1 MATPYTVPRD
11 LNLQNIQAPALVEG
25 YETARGNTDMAA
37 FTRTADAYTNILNA
51 NRMQSLRERQ
61 FAQEMVNADRNFQLA
76 KDQQEY
82 NFQAGTRDFDLKKE
96 YQQAQLRNFDLNAQQ
111 AQWNLQMQ
119 KEDYDNTQ
127 EAIKMAPSW
136 RAELDGRLGPSGAY
150 GPNAESI
157 MAEFVLEKGTNLGA
171 QKVLEN
177 MMGKL
182 QQTAQNYQN
191 NALNKTV
198 IDTRKAIA
206 TDQFGSMKFTDP
218 NLDPE
223 VGQVGANFILTQMQ
237 QARAQG
243 RIDDVLLYQ
252 SILNQGLS
260 DAAREKQARI
270 QEEATIRASKFG
282 LPVGQVDVKG
292 GEVST
297 RFEAPKV
304 TRGSGTGAGGAGL
317 AEKFAGKSEQEAM
330 AGFKIDRDTAKGA
343 LDAADQS
350 LKGIDKN
357 SAEYAV
363 VKANRDAAY
372 NDYVIA
378 QNIYENNARKLSAQ
392 PAVETG
398 NKAPT
403 TETPSG
409 TTAPAVVPSGVPS
422 GAPAGSINPLD
433 YLNKP
438 KATELGAP
446 MSTTTTPD
454 AAEALLSPEAKR
466 LQRGLQTVE
475 MAATPVAQGLAR
487 TLVPAPIRAI
497 PSTLFGAAS
506 TAQTLA
512 EIPKAVS
519 ELANV
524 RKLREK
530 AQKAAYAR
538 IDRGEIS
545 EANQAKAY
553 NEELQK
559 LVAEVEAKNK
569 PTISV
574 R

>member
-1 MATPYTVPRD
+1 MATPYNVPRD

-127 EAIKMAPSW
+127 EAIRMGPTW
-136 RAELDGRLGPSGAY
+136 RAELDARLGPSGAY
-150 GPNAESI
+150 GPDAESI
-157 MAEFVLEKGTNLGA
+157 MAQFVLEKGTNLGA

-177 MMGKL
+177 IMGKL

-191 NALNKTV
+191 NTLNKTV
-198 IDTRKAIA
+198 IETRKAIA
-206 TDQFGSMKFTDP
+206 TNQFGSMKFVDP

-223 VGQVGANFILTQMQ
+223 VGEVGANFILTQLQ

-252 SILNQGLS
+252 GILNQGLS
-260 DAAREKQARI
+260 DAAREKQARL
-270 QEEATIRASKFG
+270 QEEATIRASKLG

-292 GEVST
+292 GEIST
-297 RFEAPKV
+297 RFEAPKIV
-304 TRGSGTGAGGAGL
+304 RGSGAGAGGTGGGL
-317 AEKFAGKSEQEAM
+317 KPTEDIAKGVQSFETQRDLKEEA
-330 AGFKIDRDTAKGA
+330 FKKADEALQNIDR
-343 LDAADQS
+343 
-350 LKGIDKN
+350 N
-357 SAEYAV
+357 SAGYAV
-363 VKANRDAAY
+363 AKAERDRKQAEFQT
-372 NDYVIA
+372 A
-378 QNIYENNARKLSAQ
+378 QAIVENNARQLAGQ
-392 PAVETG
+392 QNVVTG
-398 NKAPT
+398 NQVPSGTQAPT
-403 TETPSG
+403 T
-409 TTAPAVVPSGVPS
+409 TAPSVTPT
-422 GAPAGSINPLD
+422 GAPSIPAILEGGGD
-433 YLNKP
+433 K
-438 KATELGAP
+438 K
-446 MSTTTTPD
+446 STSPTSMTTPD
-454 AAEALLSPEAKR
+454 AANALLSPQAQR
-466 LQRGLQTVE
+466 LERGLQTAE
-475 MAATPVAQGLAR
+475 RIGEPLARGLAR

-497 PSTLFGAAS
+497 PSTVLGAA
-506 TAQTLA
+506 TAAQTLA
-512 EIPKAVS
+512 EIPKAVT
-519 ELANV
+519 ELTAV
-524 RKLREK
+524 RQLRAK
-530 AQKAAYAR
+530 AQRAAFAR
-538 IDRGEIS
+538 IDKGEIS
-545 EANQAKAY
+545 QENQAKAY

-559 LVAEVEAKNK
+559 LIAEYEAQKK

>member
-1 MATPYTVPRD
+1 MSATAAYAGNQT
-11 LNLQNIQAPALVEG
+11 LQDQEVMNNFIRQ
-25 YETARGNTDMAA
+25 Y
-37 FTRTADAYTNILNA
+37 DATTNITNA

-96 YQQAQLRNFDLNAQQ
+96 YQQAQLRNFDINAQQ

-119 KEDYDNTQ
+119 KDTYGNQ
-127 EAIKMAPSW
+127 KEALSLAPSW
-136 RAELDGRLGPSGAY
+136 NDELKGRLGAQGAY
-150 GPNAESI
+150 GPNADEI
-157 MAEFVLEKGTNLGA
+157 IADFILEKGVNPGYRA
-171 QKVLEN
+171 VL
-177 MMGKL
+177 
-182 QQTAQNYQN
+182 
-191 NALNKTV
+191 
-198 IDTRKAIA
+198 
-206 TDQFGSMKFTDP
+206 DQMIIPYK
-218 NLDPE
+218 
-223 VGQVGANFILTQMQ
+223 Q
-237 QARAQG
+237 QAETYKANAFDAVIAKAEAYNSRGELDKIFFQDPDNFEGQEING
-243 RIDDVLLYQ
+243 RYLLYKMKEARDKGDMY
-252 SILNQGLS
+252 GLAAYKAQLELGLG
-260 DAAREKQARI
+260 DFAREKAARI
-270 QEEATIRASKFG
+270 QEEATLRASRLG

-292 GEVST
+292 GEIST

-330 AGFKIDRDTAKGA
+330 AGFKIDRDTAKAA

-350 LKGIDKN
+350 LRGIDKN

-363 VKANRDAAY
+363 VKENRDAAY
-372 NDYVIA
+372 NDFVIA

-398 NKAPT
+398 NKVPT
-403 TETPSG
+403 TQTPSG
-409 TTAPAVVPSGVPS
+409 TTAPAVVPSV
-422 GAPAGSINPLD
+422 APAGSIDPLD

-438 KATELGAP
+438 KTTSLGAP
-446 MSTTTTPD
+446 MSATTND

-487 TLVPAPIRAI
+487 TLIPAPIRAI
-497 PSTLFGAAS
+497 PGAVFGATS

-512 EIPKAVS
+512 EIPKAVT

-538 IDRGEIS
+538 VDRGEIS

-559 LVAEVEAKNK
+559 LVAEAEAKNK

>member
-1 MATPYTVPRD
+1 MAQAYQLPGEFRAPDMSATAAYAGNQT
-11 LNLQNIQAPALVEG
+11 LQDQEVMNNFIRQ
-25 YETARGNTDMAA
+25 Y
-37 FTRTADAYTNILNA
+37 DATTNITNA

-61 FAQEMVNADRNFQLA
+61 FAQEMINADRNFQLA
-76 KDQQEY
+76 RDQQEY

-119 KEDYDNTQ
+119 REDYDNTQ

-177 MMGKL
+177 MIGKL

-191 NALNKTV
+191 NTLNKTI

-206 TDQFGSMKFTDP
+206 TNQFGSMKFTDP

-223 VGQVGANFILTQMQ
+223 VGEVGANFILTQLQ

-252 SILNQGLS
+252 GILNQGLS

-297 RFEAPKV
+297 RFEQLKA
-304 TRGSGTGAGGAGL
+304 TTGTGAGGSRAGL
-317 AEKFAGKSEQEAM
+317 SEKFAGKSEQEAM

-363 VKANRDAAY
+363 AKENRDAAY

-378 QNIYENNARKLSAQ
+378 KNIYENNARKLSAQ
-392 PAVETG
+392 PDVQTG

-409 TTAPAVVPSGVPS
+409 TTAPAVVPSG
-422 GAPAGSINPLD
+422 APAGSINPLD

-438 KATELGAP
+438 KTETPSAP
-446 MSTTTTPD
+446 MSATTTD
-454 AAEALLSPEAKR
+454 AADALLSPRAKR
-466 LQRGLQTVE
+466 VGSIIQTAE
-475 MAATPVAQGLAR
+475 MAGGTALEGLKRTVAGPVLPSAVGAVANLGLGIGEVAKD
-487 TLVPAPIRAI
+487 LGPA
-497 PSTLFGAAS
+497 L
-506 TAQTLA
+506 
-512 EIPKAVS
+512 K
-519 ELANV
+519 ELSDV
-524 RKLREK
+524 RELRRK
-530 AQKAAYAR
+530 AQLAANTRA
-538 IDRGEIS
+538 DKGE
-545 EANQAKAY
+545 NPTVAY
-553 NEELQK
+553 QEELQK
-559 LVAEVEAKNK
+559 LVSQYQSRNQ

>member
-1 MATPYTVPRD
+1 MAQAYQLPGEFRAGD
-11 LNLQNIQAPALVEG
+11 LSAAASYSGNQ
-25 YETARGNTDMAA
+25 TARDQEVMNN
-37 FTRTADAYTNILNA
+37 FIKQYDATTNITNA

-61 FAQEMVNADRNFQLA
+61 FAQEMINADRNFQLA

-119 KEDYDNTQ
+119 KEDYNNTQ
-127 EAIKMAPSW
+127 EAIRMAPSW
-136 RAELDGRLGPSGAY
+136 REELDARLGPSGAY

-157 MAEFVLEKGTNLGA
+157 MADFVLEKGTNLGA

-177 MMGKL
+177 MIVKL
-182 QQTAQNYQN
+182 QQTSQNYQN
-191 NALNKTV
+191 NALNKTI

-206 TDQFGSMKFTDP
+206 TNQFASMKFTDP

-223 VGQVGANFILTQMQ
+223 VGEVGANFILTQLQ

-243 RIDDVLLYQ
+243 RIDDILLYQ

-260 DAAREKQARI
+260 DAARQKQASI
-270 QEEATIRASKFG
+270 QEEATIRASQLG

-292 GEVST
+292 GEITT

-304 TRGSGTGAGGAGL
+304 IAGGSRTGL
-317 AEKFAGKSEQEAM
+317 SEKFAGKSEQEAM
-330 AGFKIDRDTAKGA
+330 AGFKIDRDTAKGV
-343 LDAADQS
+343 LDAADQN
-350 LKGIDKN
+350 LRAIDKN

-363 VKANRDAAY
+363 AKENRDAAY

-398 NKAPT
+398 NKVPT
-403 TETPSG
+403 TQAPSG
-409 TTAPAVVPSGVPS
+409 TTAPAVVPS

-438 KATELGAP
+438 KTKAPSAP
-446 MSTTTTPD
+446 MSATGPD
-454 AAEALLSPEAKR
+454 AAEALLSPRTKQIGSIVQTAEMLGNTALRGAK
-466 LQRGLQTVE
+466 L
-475 MAATPVAQGLAR
+475 AALGP
-487 TLVPAPIRAI
+487 TLVSGSEIGGNVGSAVGGFVKDVGPAM
-497 PSTLFGAAS
+497 
-506 TAQTLA
+506 
-512 EIPKAVS
+512 K
-519 ELANV
+519 ELATV
-524 RKLREK
+524 RELRRK
-530 AQKAAYAR
+530 AQLAANTRA
-538 IDRGEIS
+538 DKGE
-545 EANQAKAY
+545 NPTVAY
-553 NEELQK
+553 QEELQK
-559 LVAEVEAKNK
+559 LVNEYQARNQ
-569 PTISV
+569 PQISV

>member
-1 MATPYTVPRD
+1 MAEPYQIPGNFQVPSLAETSALAGND
-11 LNLQNIQAPALVEG
+11 NIQAEAQM
-25 YETARGNTDMAA
+25 NQ
-37 FTRTADAYTNILNA
+37 FTKQADSWTNILNA

-82 NFQAGTRDFDLKKE
+82 NFQSGARDFDLKKE

-119 KEDYDNTQ
+119 REDYDNTQ
-127 EAIKMAPSW
+127 EAIKMGPSW
-136 RAELDGRLGPSGAY
+136 RAELDARLGPSGAY

-157 MAEFVLEKGTNLGA
+157 MADFVLEKGTNLGA

-177 MMGKL
+177 MIGKL
-182 QQTAQNYQN
+182 QQTSQNYQN

-198 IDTRKAIA
+198 IDTRRAIA

-223 VGQVGANFILTQMQ
+223 VGEVGANFILTQLQ

-260 DAAREKQARI
+260 DAARQKQASI
-270 QEEATIRASKFG
+270 QEEATIRASRLG

-292 GEVST
+292 GEIST

-304 TRGSGTGAGGAGL
+304 VRGSGTGAGGAGL
-317 AEKFAGKSEQEAM
+317 AEKFAGKSEQEAQ
-330 AGFKIDRDTAKGA
+330 AGFKLDRDTAKGV
-343 LDAADQS
+343 LDAAEANLRS
-350 LKGIDKN
+350 IDKN

-363 VKANRDAAY
+363 EKEKRDVALSDYMAAKA
-372 NDYVIA
+372 
-378 QNIYENNARKLSAQ
+378 IYENNARKLSEQQAIQ
-392 PAVETG
+392 TG
-398 NKAPT
+398 NKIPT
-403 TETPSG
+403 TQAPSG
-409 TTAPAVVPSGVPS
+409 TAAPAVAPSGVP
-422 GAPAGSINPLD
+422 AGSIDPLD

-438 KATELGAP
+438 KTTAPSATMPA
-446 MSTTTTPD
+446 TTGD
-454 AAEALLSPEAKR
+454 LAESILSPQTKR
-466 LQRGLQTVE
+466 LRSAIETTE
-475 MAATPVAQGLAR
+475 MAASTLGKGIAR
-487 TLVPAPIRAI
+487 TVIPAPLRAI
-497 PSTLFGAAS
+497 PGTVMGGLSAAE
-506 TAQTLA
+506 TLA

-519 ELANV
+519 ELSEV

-538 IDRGEIS
+538 IDKGEIS
-545 EANQAKAY
+545 QENQAKAY

-559 LVAEVEAKNK
+559 LVAEYEARKK
-569 PTISV
+569 PVISV

>member
-1 MATPYTVPRD
+1 MSATAAYAGNQT
-11 LNLQNIQAPALVEG
+11 LQDQEVMNNFIKQ
-25 YETARGNTDMAA
+25 Y
-37 FTRTADAYTNILNA
+37 DATTNITNA

-61 FAQEMVNADRNFQLA
+61 FAQEMINADRNFQLT

-82 NFQAGTRDFDLKKE
+82 NFQAGTRDFELKKE

-119 KEDYDNTQ
+119 REDYDNTQ
-127 EAIKMAPSW
+127 EAIRMGPSW
-136 RAELDGRLGPSGAY
+136 RAELDARLGPSGAY

-157 MAEFVLEKGTNLGA
+157 MADFVLEKGTNLGA

-177 MMGKL
+177 MIGKL
-182 QQTAQNYQN
+182 QQTSQNYQN

-198 IDTRKAIA
+198 IDTRRAIA

-260 DAAREKQARI
+260 DAARQKQASI
-270 QEEATIRASKFG
+270 QEEATIRASQLG

-292 GEVST
+292 GEITT

-330 AGFKIDRDTAKGA
+330 AGFKIDRDTAKGV
-343 LDAADQS
+343 LDAADQN
-350 LKGIDKN
+350 LRAIDKN

-363 VKANRDAAY
+363 AKENRDAAY

-392 PAVETG
+392 PAVETR
-398 NKAPT
+398 NKVPT
-403 TETPSG
+403 TQAPSG
-409 TTAPAVVPSGVPS
+409 TQAPAVTPSAIPTNAPRPSDILQGETKS
-422 GAPAGSINPLD
+422 GASVQLP
-433 YLNKP
+433 
-438 KATELGAP
+438 
-446 MSTTTTPD
+446 STTGD
-454 AAEALLSPEAKR
+454 IAESILSPKTKR
-466 LQRGLQTVE
+466 LRSAIETTQ
-475 MAATPVAQGLAR
+475 MAANTLGQGIAR
-487 TLVPAPIRAI
+487 TVVPAPLRAI
-497 PSTLFGAAS
+497 PSTVMGGLSVAE
-506 TAQTLA
+506 TLA
-512 EIPKAVS
+512 EVPKAVS
-519 ELANV
+519 ELSEM
-524 RKLREK
+524 RKLRER
-530 AQKAAYAR
+530 AQKAAYVR
-538 IDRGEIS
+538 IDKGEIS
-545 EANQAKAY
+545 QENQAKAY

-559 LVAEVEAKNK
+559 LVAEYEARNK
-569 PTISV
+569 PVISV

>member
-1 MATPYTVPRD
+1 MATPYSVPRD
-11 LNLQNIQAPALVEG
+11 LNLQNIAVPSLVEG

-61 FAQEMVNADRNFQLA
+61 FAQEMINADRNFQLA

-82 NFQAGTRDFDLKKE
+82 NFQSGARDFDLKKE

-119 KEDYDNTQ
+119 REDYDNTQ
-127 EAIKMAPSW
+127 EAIKMGPSW
-136 RAELDGRLGPSGAY
+136 RAELDARLGPSGAY

-157 MAEFVLEKGTNLGA
+157 MADFVLEKGTNLGA

-177 MMGKL
+177 MIGKL
-182 QQTAQNYQN
+182 QQTSQNYQN

-198 IDTRKAIA
+198 IDTRRAIA

-260 DAAREKQARI
+260 DAARQKQASI
-270 QEEATIRASKFG
+270 QEEATIRASQLG

-292 GEVST
+292 GEITT
-297 RFEAPKV
+297 RFEQLKS
-304 TRGSGTGAGGAGL
+304 TTGAGGSRTGL

-330 AGFKIDRDTAKGA
+330 AGFKIDRDNAKGA

-398 NKAPT
+398 NKVPT
-403 TETPSG
+403 TQAPSG
-409 TTAPAVVPSGVPS
+409 ATAPAVAPSGVP
-422 GAPAGSINPLD
+422 PGSINPLD

-438 KATELGAP
+438 KTTAPSAP
-446 MSTTTTPD
+446 MSATTND
-454 AAEALLSPEAKR
+454 AADALLSPRTKR
-466 LQRGLQTVE
+466 VGSIIQTAEMVGGTALKGLERTV
-475 MAATPVAQGLAR
+475 AGPVFSGA
-487 TLVPAPIRAI
+487 V
-497 PSTLFGAAS
+497 GAAKDLGLGIGGFVKDVGP
-506 TAQTLA
+506 AM
-512 EIPKAVS
+512 K
-519 ELANV
+519 ELAVV
-524 RKLREK
+524 RELRRK
-530 AQKAAYAR
+530 AQLAANTRA
-538 IDRGEIS
+538 DRGE
-545 EANQAKAY
+545 NPTVAY
-553 NEELQK
+553 QEELQK
-559 LVAEVEAKNK
+559 LVNEYQARNQ
-569 PTISV
+569 PQISV

>member
-1 MATPYTVPRD
+1 MAEQYQLPGQFQVPSMAEISYKSGD
-11 LNLQNIQAPALVEG
+11 
-25 YETARGNTDMAA
+25 TDSVDRENANNFIRQWNA
-37 FTRTADAYTNILNA
+37 TTNIENA

-119 KEDYDNTQ
+119 KEDYNNTQ

-150 GPNAESI
+150 GPDAESI

-177 MMGKL
+177 MIGKL
-182 QQTAQNYQN
+182 QQTSQNYQN
-191 NALNKTV
+191 NALNKTI

-206 TDQFGSMKFTDP
+206 TNQFGSMKFTDP

-223 VGQVGANFILTQMQ
+223 VGEVGANFILTQLQ

-252 SILNQGLS
+252 GILNQGLS

-270 QEEATIRASKFG
+270 QEEATIRASSLG

-292 GEVST
+292 GEIST

-304 TRGSGTGAGGAGL
+304 VRGSGTGGGGL
-317 AEKFAGKSEQEAM
+317 KPTEDIAKGVQSFETQRDLKEEA
-330 AGFKIDRDTAKGA
+330 FKRADEALQNIDRD
-343 LDAADQS
+343 
-350 LKGIDKN
+350 
-357 SAEYAV
+357 SAGYAV
-363 VKANRDAAY
+363 AKAERDRKY
-372 NDYVIA
+372 SEFQTA
-378 QNIYENNARKLSAQ
+378 QQIVENNARQLAGQ
-392 PAVETG
+392 PNIVTG
-398 NKAPT
+398 NQAPAGAQAPT
-403 TETPSG
+403 T
-409 TTAPAVVPSGVPS
+409 TAPSVTPT
-422 GAPAGSINPLD
+422 GAPSIPAILEGG
-433 YLNKP
+433 KE
-438 KATELGAP
+438 KK
-446 MSTTTTPD
+446 STVPTSMTTPD
-454 AAEALLSPEAKR
+454 LTAPLLSPQAQRLEQ
-466 LQRGLQTVE
+466 LQRVAEPVGVGLQ
-475 MAATPVAQGLAR
+475 MINRFAKGATGTELTR
-487 TLVPAPIRAI
+487 
-497 PSTLFGAAS
+497 
-506 TAQTLA
+506 TAQEQQPVGQVLQQA
-512 EIPKAVS
+512 LGASK
-519 ELANV
+519 ELAIA
-524 RKLREK
+524 RDLKRK
-530 AQKAAYAR
+530 AQLAANTRA
-538 IDRGEIS
+538 DRGEDP
-545 EANQAKAY
+545 QKAY

-559 LVAEVEAKNK
+559 LVAEYQAKNK

>member
-1 MATPYTVPRD
+1 MNNFIKQYDAT
-11 LNLQNIQAPALVEG
+11 
-25 YETARGNTDMAA
+25 
-37 FTRTADAYTNILNA
+37 TNITNA

-61 FAQEMVNADRNFQLA
+61 FAQEMINADRNFQLT

-82 NFQAGTRDFDLKKE
+82 NFQAGTRDFDLKRE

-111 AQWNLQMQ
+111 AQWNLQVQ

-127 EAIKMAPSW
+127 EAIRMGPTW
-136 RAELDGRLGPSGAY
+136 RAELDARLGPSGAY

-157 MAEFVLEKGTNLGA
+157 MADFVLEKGTNLGA

-177 MMGKL
+177 IMGKL

-191 NALNKTV
+191 NTLNKTV

-206 TDQFGSMKFTDP
+206 TNQFGSMKFTDP

-223 VGQVGANFILTQMQ
+223 VGEVGANFILTQLQ

-252 SILNQGLS
+252 GILNQGLS

-270 QEEATIRASKFG
+270 QEEATIRASKLG

-304 TRGSGTGAGGAGL
+304 VRGSGAGAGGAGL
-317 AEKFAGKSEQEAM
+317 SEKFAGKSEQEAM

-350 LKGIDKN
+350 LRGIDKN

-363 VKANRDAAY
+363 VKENRDAAY

-398 NKAPT
+398 NKVPT
-403 TETPSG
+403 TQAPSG
-409 TTAPAVVPSGVPS
+409 TATPAVAPS
-422 GAPAGSINPLD
+422 GAPAGSIDPLD

-438 KATELGAP
+438 KTTAPSSP
-446 MSTTTTPD
+446 MSATTND
-454 AAEALLSPEAKR
+454 AADALLSPRAKR
-466 LQRGLQTVE
+466 VGSIIQTAE
-475 MAATPVAQGLAR
+475 MAGGTALEGLKRTVAGPVFSGA
-487 TLVPAPIRAI
+487 V
-497 PSTLFGAAS
+497 GAA
-506 TAQTLA
+506 TDLGLGIGGFVKDVGPAM
-512 EIPKAVS
+512 K
-519 ELANV
+519 ELAAV
-524 RKLREK
+524 RELRRK
-530 AQKAAYAR
+530 AQLAANTRA
-538 IDRGEIS
+538 DKGE
-545 EANQAKAY
+545 NPTVAY
-553 NEELQK
+553 QEELQK
-559 LVAEVEAKNK
+559 LVNEYQSRNQ